1 MEYQNIII
9 GILITG
15 LPLLL
20 IELIARKYQINPEL
34 SRKTAHLVG
43 SISSIFLIYICNF
56 NEIALIAGL
65 FTFGMIVLR
74 KYKALKSLYKINR
87 RSWGEIAFTLGVM
100 LTAMLAQLDKVYI
113 VTILILGLSDT
124 IANLIG
130 TKWGG
135 LKILNTKKTYVG
147 SISFALTTS
156 LILFLAGFTTETVI
170 IVSLL
175 ATITE
180 AFSTNGADNITIP
193 LVVVLSL
200 R

>member
-9 GILITG
+9 GIFIAG

-20 IELIARKYQINPEL
+20 IELVSRKYKINPEI
-34 SRKTAHLVG
+34 SRKTVHIVG
-43 SISSIFLIYICNF
+43 SMSAIFLINVCNF

-65 FTFGMIVLR
+65 FTIGMIVFR
-74 KYKALKSLYKINR
+74 KYQVFRSLYRIKR
-87 RSWGEIAFTLGVM
+87 RSWGEVAFTLGVM
-100 LTAMLAQLDKVYI
+100 LTAILAQLDKVYI

-130 TKWGG
+130 SKWGR
-135 LKILNTKKTYVG
+135 LKILNTRKTYIG

-156 LILFLAGFTTETVI
+156 LILFLASFTTETVI

-175 ATITE
+175 ATVTE
-180 AFSTNGADNITIP
+180 AFSTNGSDNITIP

>member
-9 GILITG
+9 GILIAG

-65 FTFGMIVLR
+65 FTMGMIVLR
-74 KYKALKSLYKINR
+74 KYQALKSLYKIKR

-135 LKILNTKKTYVG
+135 LKILYTKKTYVG